1 MGPKRARRP
10 DGVPRPD
17 FLIVGA
23 ARSGTT
29 SLYRYLRQHPDV
41 FLPDFK
47 EPDFFV
53 TEESARGVRTLA
65 EYERLFR
72 GATQKAIGEASVG
85 YLPDPGAARRIRE
98 TLGPGTRIVALL
110 RDPVEAA
117 WSLWNH
123 TVRTAGETLSFAEAL
138 AAEPGR
144 LSGEI
149 PVPPGGAPPRTYAYL
164 ERVRYAPQVRRF
176 LDEFGPARVHVAIHE
191 EFFAD
196 PAPAYAAVCRFLGV
210 DDGHR
215 PSFDVHNPA
224 RAPRWH
230 WLADVLGRRSAWKA
244 PLKILPAGVR
254 DRIRHRID
262 SWNLST
268 RPPARLRPEVREE
281 LRRVLD
287 PDVRELERVLGRSLR
302 EVWW

>member
-1 MGPKRARRP
+1 M
-10 DGVPRPD
+10 PRPG

-72 GATQKAIGEASVG
+72 GATQRAIGEASVG
-85 YLPDPGAARRIRE
+85 YLLDPGAARRIRE
-98 TLGPGTRIVALL
+98 TLGPGTRIIALL

-117 WSLWNH
+117 WSIWNH
-123 TVRTAGETLSFAEAL
+123 TVRTAGETLSFAEAI

-144 LSGEI
+144 LSGAI
-149 PVPPGGAPPRTYAYL
+149 PAPPGGAHPRYYAYL

-176 LDEFGPARVHVAIHE
+176 LDEFGPGGVHVAIHE

-215 PSFDVHNPA
+215 PPFDVHSPA
-224 RAPRWH
+224 RAPRWR
-230 WLADVLGRRSAWKA
+230 WLANVVSRRSAWKG
-244 PLKILPAGVR
+244 PLKVLPPAVR
-254 DRIRHRID
+254 NRIRHRLD
-262 SWNLST
+262 AWNASA
-268 RPPARLRPEVREE
+268 PASGGLRPEERAE

-302 EVWW
+302 GPWW